1 MMSLKPKSS
10 KGKSSPD
17 TKVAENRR
25 EQAFTYH
32 EDFVFG
38 EGGFGK
44 VYDGHRD
51 PDGMAVSHKVAI
63 KHIPLARVP
72 MGKHERVPLE
82 VFLMQKAAGGNHS
95 GGSTAAISLL
105 DWQVKGDELILILER
120 PFPCSDLFDYVE
132 RKGGFLEE
140 KEAKN
145 IMHQLVKA
153 AVELHRNGVFHR
165 DIKDENV
172 LLDWSDGELQ
182 ARFIDFGCGTRAM
195 EGHYDRFK
203 AHPAGNGTYIL
214 LGFCC
219 VRLTSYVCVLFI
231 VGTRDYAPPEYI
243 QLKRYRASP
252 TTVWQLG
259 VLMYGLLEGNEPFAT
274 KGSFAKGSTWI

>member
-1 MMSLKPKSS
+1 MK
-10 KGKSSPD
+10 
-17 TKVAENRR
+17 N
-25 EQAFTYH
+25 
-32 EDFVFG
+32 
-38 EGGFGK
+38 
-44 VYDGHRD
+44 
-51 PDGMAVSHKVAI
+51 
-63 KHIPLARVP
+63 
-72 MGKHERVPLE
+72 GKHERVPLE

-120 PFPCSDLFDYVE
+120 PFPCSDLFDYIE

-203 AHPAGNGTYIL
+203 
-214 LGFCC
+214 
-219 VRLTSYVCVLFI
+219 
-231 VGTRDYAPPEYI
+231 GTRDYAPPEYI

-274 KGSFAKGSTWI
+274 KRFLRKRLNMDLNVSKNCQDFLDKCLCQRPSKRANLEQLMLHPWLQ